1 MPMTAETMSGRPD
14 RDIGLALSLSGEALD
29 GGLDR
34 WLAPVKAG
42 RFDSVWSLENPLG
55 DQAEPLVW
63 LAAAAALAPG
73 VGVGTA
79 ALVAPIRHPLLL
91 ARQLATLDHLATGGL
106 SVGVTIGRRQVDYA
120 ATGTEFTRRGRILD
134 DTIDNVRAIWSTDP
148 LHVSNRS
155 WQFQAEGPVGLTP
168 RTPAGPTILVGGHA
182 DAALRRAATRGDG
195 YLAGATSGPTHA
207 LDTRKRLIELLDH
220 HHRDPKRF
228 RFVANL
234 FVLID
239 STRDA
244 AIEQANE
251 IFYRRHG
258 GPPPYDPTVVVAGGP
273 VEQVAETV
281 RHLFE
286 GGYSG
291 VNLVPVAM
299 TVDHVEAAGAVADL
313 VRG

>member
-1 MPMTAETMSGRPD
+1 MSADATGRRPAA
-14 RDIGLALSLSGEALD
+14 DIGLALSLSGAALD
-29 GGLDR
+29 EGLGR
-34 WLAPVKAG
+34 WLAPVAAG

-168 RTPAGPTILVGGHA
+168 RTPSGPTILVGGHA

-195 YLAGATSGPTHA
+195 YLAGATSGPAHA
-207 LDTRKRLIELLDH
+207 LATKERLVDLLGD
-220 HHRDPKRF
+220 HHRDPRTF

-234 FVLID
+234 FVLVD
-239 STRDA
+239 SSPEA
-244 AIEQANE
+244 AIEKATQ
-251 IFYRRHG
+251 IFHTRHG
-258 GPPPYDPTVVVAGGP
+258 GPPPYDPAVVVAGGP
-273 VEQVAETV
+273 VEQVAEAV
-281 RHLFE
+281 EQLLD

-299 TVDHVEAAGAVADL
+299 TVEQVEAAGAVADL
-313 VRG
+313 VRR